1 MKKFEIHEKSDNT
14 VEDSMF
20 DTPLNVPVIVIPLKK
35 EKNEWKRKE
44 KKGSVL
50 KKKNGE

>member
-35 EKNEWKRKE
+35 EKWM
-44 KKGSVL
+44 
-50 KKKNGE
+50 KKKREKGKVY